1 MITDQGR
8 IACANVLSD
17 LYAMGVVD
25 CHNMLMLLAGGI
37 DLDGDDE
44 KHRRLY
50 SSQWPRRCLRQRGT
64 WWFHSWCRFALFLQR
79 WCTGWWWIV
88 MIDAAW
94 QWWWCRWMVMMIDA
108 AWWRGWCWWW
118 CGWWWFICLLQGFQ
132 DTAQEAGCLVTGGQ
146 TVIQIKNCQNY
157 FFNCAGDRVF

>member
-37 DLDGDDE
+37 DLDGNDE
-44 KHRRLY
+44 KHRHLY

-64 WWFHSWCRFALFLQR
+64 WWFHSWCRFTLFLQR
-79 WCTGWWWIV
+79 WCTGWWWWWWIV

-94 QWWWCRWMVMMIDA
+94 RWWCCRWIVMMIDA
-108 AWWRGWCWWW
+108 AWWRGWWW
-118 CGWWWFICLLQGFQ
+118 CRRMVMIHLFVAGLPRHRSGGRLLSDGR
-132 DTAQEAGCLVTGGQ
+132 A
-146 TVIQIKNCQNY
+146 N
-157 FFNCAGDRVF
+157 GD

>member
-37 DLDGDDE
+37 DLDGNDE
-44 KHRRLY
+44 KHRHLY

-64 WWFHSWCRFALFLQR
+64 WWFHSWCRFALFLMMMMMHR
-79 WCTGWWWIV
+79 IVVVESDDWCSMMVIMMQVDG
-88 MIDAAW
+88 DDD
-94 QWWWCRWMVMMIDA
+94 WCSMMKGMMMMWMVMIHLFFAGLPRHRSGGRLLGDRRA
-108 AWWRGWCWWW
+108 NGDSNKKLSKLFVQLCWW
-118 CGWWWFICLLQGFQ
+118 
-132 DTAQEAGCLVTGGQ
+132 
-146 TVIQIKNCQNY
+146 
-157 FFNCAGDRVF
+157 